1 MENHIDLA
9 IKRLNSISKKNLLT
23 DGDAQF
29 LYETIDNYF
38 GAFQRSQKFSDIE
51 KKISPKFGD
60 FLTFLARK
68 RRLRFAQII
77 SLFAYTLMIENY
89 RECQIRIEAQIAQP
103 FKNWVEREWGLYCS
117 NVKTIPLSETNLC
130 SFAGTLQRRVCMP
143 RARRPT
149 LFLKHC

>member
-51 KKISPKFGD
+51 KNIAQVWRFSN
-60 FLTFLARK
+60 FLARK
-68 RRLRFAQII
+68 RDYVSPQII
-77 SLFAYTLMIENY
+77 FSL
-89 RECQIRIEAQIAQP
+89 P
-103 FKNWVEREWGLYCS
+103 
-117 NVKTIPLSETNLC
+117 IPS
-130 SFAGTLQRRVCMP
+130 
-143 RARRPT
+143 
-149 LFLKHC
+149 